1 MQARTEDSPQVS
13 EARGLRLAPTVSTVA
28 LVFVLG
34 AALMLAL
41 TPRLDTDLWWHLKAG
56 QYIIRTGTVPTRDF
70 MTFTFRGHAWT
81 DHEWLSE
88 VIMYGLFRLGGLWA
102 LIVFFALVITAT
114 FGLVYAA
121 MRQKGIYPMLAAFVT
136 AVAFMCS
143 SGSWGPRIQMLSL
156 FFLALYSLIL
166 NRYVQRPSRRLLIAL
181 PAVMLL
187 WANIHGGFVLGLVLV
202 AAFLVGEWLNGR
214 TGRRNLDG
222 TQLRDLGVALVAS
235 FVITIA
241 NPHTYRL
248 LLYPLTFILP
258 NAYTNIIQESASPNF
273 HLPVMMIFEALLLV
287 LVASLAVAR
296 PRINWTNLL
305 VLVGFTHLAL
315 SQVRNVPVW
324 AVVVSPLVAMYL
336 SQAGLALRPGLMT
349 LTSRQ
354 SALTRRKAIINTVL
368 VVLILVTYVSV
379 GARYVNA
386 QALARTERTGFPVGA
401 VRYMSDHRLP
411 SRVFVS
417 YSWGGYL
424 LWHLF
429 PRYRDYMDSRADTL
443 FNNRILRDYVTMYG
457 AGPGWRSTLQRYRIQ
472 DVLIERG
479 APLAQIL
486 ALDPRWRLA
495 YRDQESV
502 LYIRR

>member
-1 MQARTEDSPQVS
+1 VQARTEDAPQS
-13 EARGLRLAPTVSTVA
+13 TEARAFRLAPAVSTVA

-88 VIMYGLFRLGGLWA
+88 VIMYGLYRLGGLWA
-102 LIVFFALVITAT
+102 LIVFFAAVITAT
-114 FGLVYAA
+114 FALVYAA
-121 MRQKGIYPMLAAFVT
+121 MRQKGIYPMLAAFMT

-166 NRYVQRPSRRLLIAL
+166 NRYLQRPSRRLLIAL
-181 PAVMLL
+181 PAIMLL
-187 WANIHGGFVLGLVLV
+187 WANIHGGFVLGLALI
-202 AAFLVGEWLNGR
+202 AAFIVGEWLNAV

-222 TQLRDLGVALVAS
+222 TQQRDLALALVAS
-235 FVITIA
+235 FVITIV
-241 NPHTYRL
+241 NPHTFRL
-248 LLYPLTFILP
+248 LLYPLTFVLP

-273 HLPVMMIFEALLLV
+273 HLPVMMIFEALLLI
-287 LVASLAVAR
+287 LLASVAIAR
-296 PRINWTNLL
+296 PRLNWTNLL
-305 VLVGFTHLAL
+305 ILVGFTHLAL

-336 SQAGLALRPGLMT
+336 AQAALALRPGLMT
-349 LTSRQ
+349 LTPHRGRV
-354 SALTRRKAIINTVL
+354 TRRKATINTALIVL
-368 VVLILVTYVSV
+368 VLLTYVSI
-379 GARYVNA
+379 GSRYVNA
-386 QALARTERTGFPVGA
+386 RALARTERTGFPVGA
-401 VRYMSDHRLP
+401 VRYMGHHRLP

-443 FNNRILRDYVTMYG
+443 FNNRILRDYVTMYS
-457 AGPGWRSTLQRYRIQ
+457 AAPGWRSTLDHYHVQ

-479 APLAQIL
+479 APLAQTL
-486 ALDPRWRLA
+486 ALDPRWILA
-495 YRDQESV
+495 YRDHESV
-502 LYIRR
+502 LYTRR